1 MGRMKELWAQQ
12 QEEAYHRELQE
23 EESPAPY
30 HTAKPYYA
38 NRISAVKPTI
48 TKTTAVNTGEEIL
61 TVNPTTG
68 EIIVTGSKEQMDEIQ
83 QTKVAAF
90 KLLKHNDFVNI
101 NGTWEAKRDGL
112 LKILTSL
119 PISYN
124 WKIKAGDI
132 NDTHAYVHGEL
143 VIAHGDVI
151 RSAEA
156 MGICER
162 SELRGNG
169 GLHFMNARAET
180 RALKRAIE
188 TLFGSVINYYVIHHL
203 EAA

>member
-12 QEEAYHRELQE
+12 QEEAYYRELQE

-30 HTAKPYYA
+30 HSAKPYYA
-38 NRISAVKPTI
+38 NRISAVKPTM
-48 TKTTAVNTGEEIL
+48 TQTTTVNTGEEIL
-61 TVNPTTG
+61 TVNASTG
-68 EIIVTGSKEQMDEIQ
+68 EIIVTGSKQQMEEIQ

-90 KLLKHNDFVNI
+90 KLLKHDDFVNI

-124 WKIKAGDI
+124 WKIKARDI

-143 VIAHGDVI
+143 VIANGDVI

>member
-1 MGRMKELWAQQ
+1 MKELWAQQ
-12 QEEAYHRELQE
+12 QEDVYNRELQE

-30 HTAKPYYA
+30 HSAKPNYA
-38 NRISAVKPTI
+38 NRTDAVQPTRAMKSI
-48 TKTTAVNTGEEIL
+48 QTGEEIIEFD
-61 TVNPTTG
+61 PKTG
-68 EIIVTGSKEQMDEIQ
+68 EILVSGSKVQMEEIQ

-90 KLLKHNDFVNI
+90 KLLKHDDFVLI
-101 NGTWEAKRDGL
+101 NGTWEAKRDAL
-112 LKILTSL
+112 LKLLTSL
-119 PISYN
+119 PVSYS
-124 WKIKAGDI
+124 WKIKAKDI
-132 NDTHAYVHGEL
+132 TDAHAFVHGEL